1 MNIPFL
7 SLHDVTA
14 KYKDEIHEAVKRVV
28 DSGWYLQGKENEQFE
43 KHYAEYIGTKHCI
56 GCANGLDALI
66 WIFRAYIEL
75 GVMQPGDEVIVPA
88 NTYIATILAITE
100 NGLIPVLVEPRQD
113 TLQIDDSLIEERI
126 TERTKAICIVH
137 LYGRLAYT
145 EKIGELCAKYGLKL
159 IEDNAQAHGCSYR
172 APQSPEG
179 EVVAT
184 TMQERTGVNMADP
197 AYYPTLKKRAAEMRA
212 NPTEAENIL
221 WNALSEQK
229 LGYKIRRQH
238 IVSQYILDFAYHDC
252 RLAIELDG
260 GYHNTED
267 QQYDDAVRTKNLEA
281 LGWHVLRFTNDEVYN
296 NLDEVLAKI
305 KSAIE
310 SATATSPT
318 DASPLGEC
326 GAGRL
331 AKRTGSLGD
340 AAGHSFY
347 PGKNLGALG
356 DGGAVT
362 TDDDELAAA
371 IRALA
376 NYGSQ
381 KKYVFKYTGR
391 NSRLDEIQAAVLD
404 VKLRHLD
411 EDLKARQEI
420 ADYYYDHIDNPLI
433 ELPVRLP
440 HENNVYHLFPI
451 LVKNLPHNPL
461 EGKSSCQEYL
471 GDSTCMG
478 DFLQVHT
485 ATSPSGDCGAGL
497 CGADSL
503 RDKLQ
508 KYLEDNGVGTVIHYP
523 IPPHLQECYQNSPF
537 RGLGGLPITEL
548 LADCELSL
556 PISPTMTMEEA
567 AEVVRLVNEFKE

>member
-7 SLHDVTA
+7 SLKDVTA
-14 KYKDEIHEAVKRVV
+14 KYADEIHEAVKRVV

-43 KHYAEYIGTKHCI
+43 KHYAEYIGSKHCI

-100 NGLIPVLVEPRQD
+100 NGLVPVLVEPRKD

-126 TERTKAICIVH
+126 TDKTKAICIVH

-145 EKIGELCAKYGLKL
+145 EKIGELCKKYNLKL
-159 IEDNAQAHGCSYR
+159 IEDNAQAHGC
-172 APQSPEG
+172 
-179 EVVAT
+179 
-184 TMQERTGVNMADP
+184 
-197 AYYPTLKKRAAEMRA
+197 KF
-212 NPTEAENIL
+212 EA
-221 WNALSEQK
+221 
-229 LGYKIRRQH
+229 IRREG
-238 IVSQYILDFAYHDC
+238 D
-252 RLAIELDG
+252 
-260 GYHNTED
+260 
-267 QQYDDAVRTKNLEA
+267 EA
-281 LGWHVLRFTNDEVYN
+281 KRQEW
-296 NLDEVLAKI
+296 
-305 KSAIE
+305 
-310 SATATSPT
+310 
-318 DASPLGEC
+318 
-326 GAGRL
+326 
-331 AKRTGSLGD
+331 KRTGSLGD

-411 EDLKARQEI
+411 DDLKSRQAI
-420 ADYYYDHIDNPLI
+420 ANYYYDHITNPLVT
-433 ELPVRLP
+433 LPKRLP
-440 HENNVYHLFPI
+440 DSENVYHLFPI
-451 LVKNLPHNPL
+451 LLQNN
-461 EGKSSCQEYL
+461 EQR
-471 GDSTCMG
+471 DA
-478 DFLQVHT
+478 LQV
-485 ATSPSGDCGAGL
+485 
-497 CGADSL
+497 
-503 RDKLQ
+503 
-508 KYLEDNGVGTVIHYP
+508 YLAENGVGTVIHYP
-523 IPPHLQECYQNSPF
+523 IAPHKQECYATAAWNTPQLS
-537 RGLGGLPITEL
+537 LPITEHI
-548 LADCELSL
+548 ADCELSL

-567 AEVVRLVNEFKE
+567 AEVVRLVNAWKG